1 VTLRDALIV
10 GAGPAG
16 MSAAIAAAECGL
28 APSLID
34 EQAEPGG
41 QIYRRSPWSPPAGE
55 SVGSGRAEREEAALR
70 RRFARHAQR
79 IEVLPRAVAW
89 GVFPGPRVAVAL
101 EHGWQLIE
109 ARALVLAA
117 GAHEFV
123 PPFPGWTLPGVMS
136 AGGAQLMAKTMR
148 VRPGRRALVAG
159 TGPFLLVVAEQLLR
173 AGVEVVGV
181 VEASSTG
188 DLARQLPALLAR
200 PDLLAQGARY
210 LRALRRAGVPLH
222 RGHVIVDAEGGERV
236 TRARFAPCDADW
248 RPDRSRLQTVEVDS
262 LCVGYGFVP
271 RCQLPQLAGCRLRYA
286 DEIGGWV
293 PELSANQESSV
304 PGVFVAGDGG
314 GVAGA
319 EAAALEGRLAGLALA
334 RRLGALDLRR
344 FEERR
349 RPVAERLARLRRFRA
364 GLDRASRPRAGLG
377 ELAAADTVCCR
388 CEEVTRRELDD
399 GLGLREP
406 TLRSLKTTTRLGM
419 GPCQGRMCWPAA
431 ARYLADRSGCEPG
444 ALGPLSVRPPI
455 RPVTLG
461 MLTEPAPGLEAAS

>member
-1 VTLRDALIV
+1 MA
-10 GAGPAG
+10 
-16 MSAAIAAAECGL
+16 AAIALAECGL
-28 APSLID
+28 VPTLVD

-41 QIYRRSPWSPPAGE
+41 QVYRRGPWSPPATAQPGPT
-55 SVGSGRAEREEAALR
+55 RAEREEAALR
-70 RRFARHAQR
+70 QRFDRYAHR
-79 IEVLPRAVAW
+79 IERLPRAIVW

-101 EHGWQLIE
+101 EGGWQLFE
-109 ARALVLAA
+109 ARSLVLAP

-123 PPFPGWTLPGVMS
+123 PPFPGWTLPGVLS
-136 AGGAQLMAKTMR
+136 AGGAQLLAKTMR

-181 VEASSTG
+181 VEASRSG
-188 DLARQLPALLAR
+188 DLARELPALLTR

-210 LRALRRAGVPLH
+210 LHGLRRAGVPVH
-222 RGHVIVDAEGGERV
+222 RGHVIVEARGGERV
-236 TRARFAPCDADW
+236 ASARFAPCDARW
-248 RPDRSRLQTVEVDS
+248 RPDRSRSREVEVDS

-271 RCQLPQLAGCRLRYA
+271 RSQLAQLAGCRLRYA
-286 DEIGGWV
+286 DEVGGWV
-293 PELSANQESSV
+293 PELSETLESSV

-334 RRLGALDLRR
+334 RRLGALDARR

-349 RPVAERLARLRRFRA
+349 QPLTERLARLRRFRA
-364 GLDRASRPRAGLG
+364 ALDRASRPRPGPG
-377 ELAAADTVCCR
+377 EPADPDTVCCR
-388 CEEVTRRELDD
+388 CEEVTRRDLDQSLD
-399 GLGLREP
+399 SREP
-406 TLRSLKTTTRLGM
+406 TLRSLKTATRLGM

-431 ARYLADRSGCEPG
+431 ARYIAGRTDRTPAS
-444 ALGPLSVRPPI
+444 LGPLSVRPPI

-461 MLTEPAPGLEAAS
+461 LLAEPARRAGTAS